1 MQVKNGEEVMLFK
14 YCDPIV
20 SGCRESLHRKVARK
34 KGTNENSGLPG
45 TKILGCLEAPSR
57 KKLRGIA
64 ICRDPIKIIRLS
76 NIKSRKMF
84 EEKSKKKFCEKCS
97 LERGGGSG
105 ATIFAEQNG
114 DTGEKVSKNSMKN
127 IGLMYD
133 HPKIKFKKKSKG
145 KSGEKSSQESDGGS
159 RAPKRMRKLK

>member
-57 KKLRGIA
+57 KKFRGVA
-64 ICRDPIKIIRLS
+64 NRESSNKNVRLLYD
-76 NIKSRKMF
+76 NPKTKY
-84 EEKSKKKFCEKCS
+84 KKK
-97 LERGGGSG
+97 
-105 ATIFAEQNG
+105 
-114 DTGEKVSKNSMKN
+114 
-127 IGLMYD
+127 
-133 HPKIKFKKKSKG
+133 
-145 KSGEKSSQESDGGS
+145 
-159 RAPKRMRKLK
+159 